1 MAAPAATS
9 AALAAMSSYGALSAG
24 RAGGAARQSPAQKA
38 QTTGEEFEA
47 VFLNSMFN
55 QMFAG
60 LSGDGPFG
68 GAGAAGTWRS
78 FLTEEYAKS
87 FAKGGGI
94 GIGAEVS
101 RSLLAMQEAA
111 NR

>member
-9 AALAAMSSYGALSAG
+9 SALAAMSTYGALSAA
-24 RAGGAARQSPAQKA
+24 RGGAARTSPTQKA
-38 QTTGEEFEA
+38 QAMGEEFEA

-87 FAKGGGI
+87 FAKAGGI
-94 GIGAEVS
+94 GIGAEIS
-101 RSLLAMQEAA
+101 RSLLAIQEAA